1 MKCSSDCSTISSSVN
16 HISMILIIERL
27 SHIFLSRLLD
37 RLKGSKYSINHPF
50 VNDSIHFFVNARY
63 GRVLF
68 SFSLLTNHWFTTGDC
83 ESLRNTFLFWLG
95 FFSDGRL
102 DLYGCLTS
110 FLEQL
115 GKLSNIKILQM
126 GPVLMGHVI
135 NADFNQLLFFE
146 LPITI
151 KSSVSE
157 PPDEVNESLKRL
169 LLSVVKS
176 EDGNFFFLMKIL

>member
-1 MKCSSDCSTISSSVN
+1 
-16 HISMILIIERL
+16 
-27 SHIFLSRLLD
+27 
-37 RLKGSKYSINHPF
+37 
-50 VNDSIHFFVNARY
+50 
-63 GRVLF
+63 
-68 SFSLLTNHWFTTGDC
+68 
-83 ESLRNTFLFWLG
+83 
-95 FFSDGRL
+95 
-102 DLYGCLTS
+102 
-110 FLEQL
+110 
-115 GKLSNIKILQM
+115 M